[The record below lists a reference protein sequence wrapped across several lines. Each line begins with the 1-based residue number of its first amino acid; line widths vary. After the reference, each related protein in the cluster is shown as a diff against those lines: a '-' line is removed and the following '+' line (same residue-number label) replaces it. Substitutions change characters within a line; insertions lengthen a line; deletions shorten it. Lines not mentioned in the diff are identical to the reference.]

1 MAGKQGRRGHTEGSI
16 YQEASGRWVAAVT
29 QYDASG
35 KRRRVRRFGKTRT
48 EARKKLKEL
57 QQQQEQGV
65 QLTDGN
71 VTMQQF
77 LTRWLEDSVRPSV
90 RPRTYEGY
98 ESIVR
103 VRVIPRIGRQS
114 LNKVTPAVLQRL
126 YSDLARA
133 GLSARSIHHT
143 HRVLHKAF
151 KQAMRWG
158 LIPRNPT
165 EAVDSPRAQQAE
177 MKTLTIEEVNCLL
190 DGTREHRLHALYVV
204 AVSTGMRLGELLA
217 LKWDDIDEPN
227 RRLFVRRSVQ
237 RTRGGL
243 VFVPPKTAKSRRTV
257 ILTSMALDALKE
269 HRRRQ
274 AEERLRIG
282 PEWED
287 QGLVFPN
294 VTGGPQDP
302 GTMSTRFKD
311 VLVRLGLSR
320 VRFHDLRHTAASL
333 LLSAGTHPKV
343 VSEMLGHA
351 TIVLTLDTYSHVIPA
366 MHSHAAETMDRL
378 LGR

>member
-1 MAGKQGRRGHTEGSI
+1 MGRRGHNEGSI
-16 YQEASGRWVAAVT
+16 YQEATGRWVAAVT

-65 QLTDGN
+65 QLADSN
-71 VTMQQF
+71 VTLQQF
-77 LTRWLEDSVRPSV
+77 LTRWLTDSIRPSV

-103 VRVIPRIGRQS
+103 IRVIPRIGRLT

-126 YSDLARA
+126 YTDLAEA
-133 GLSARSIHHT
+133 GLSARSIHNT

-165 EAVDSPRAQQAE
+165 EAVDPPRPQQTE
-177 MKTLTIEEVNCLL
+177 MKTLSVADVNRLFE
-190 DGTREHRLHALYVV
+190 GTRDHRLHALFVL
-204 AVSTGMRLGELLA
+204 AVSTGMRLGELLG
-217 LKWDDIDEPN
+217 LKWVDIDEDK

-237 RTRGGL
+237 RTRDGL

-257 ILTSMALDALKE
+257 ILTSTALAALKD
-269 HRRRQ
+269 HRRKQ
-274 AEERLRIG
+274 AEERLRLG
-282 PEWED
+282 AAWED

-302 GTMSTRFKD
+302 GTMSARFRE
-311 VLVRLGLSR
+311 VLSR
-320 VRFHDLRHTAASL
+320 LDISRIRFHDLRHTAASL

-343 VSEMLGHA
+343 VSEMLGHS
-351 TIVLTLDTYSHVIPA
+351 TIVLTLDTYSHVIPT
-366 MHSHAAETMDRL
+366 MHAEAAETMERL
-378 LGR
+378 LGQ